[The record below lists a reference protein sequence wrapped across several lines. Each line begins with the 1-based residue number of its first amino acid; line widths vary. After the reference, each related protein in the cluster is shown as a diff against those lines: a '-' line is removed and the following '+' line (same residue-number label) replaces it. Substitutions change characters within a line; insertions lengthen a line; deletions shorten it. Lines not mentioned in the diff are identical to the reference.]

1 MHVPV
6 PYEKL
11 SSILFSEDRFILRI
25 LVRSMSYVTL
35 FLEIAQSM

>member
-1 MHVPV
+1 MRVPV
-6 PYEKL
+6 IYENL